1 MTLPD
6 EPTGEDGP
14 NERRRA
20 SDVRDMEGYFGD
32 ELSGAELYDALS
44 KAEGNPDL
52 AHIYDRLARVEQSHA
67 EYWRSQIED
76 SGGTARART
85 TPLRNRVLI
94 YLARRFGP
102 AMVRPAIRA
111 GEARDAGKY
120 DAVPQASRLAL
131 QEKGHARILSEVLR
145 SDAPDGLSG
154 RRIAKLEGRHRS
166 GGNALRAAVLGAN
179 DGLLS
184 NFSLIMGVAGGAGSG
199 SAVVLAGIAGLVAGA
214 FSMALGEW
222 LSVTNARELY
232 TSQIATERAE
242 LEANPDE
249 EREELALIY
258 QAKGI
263 PQDEAETMAAH
274 IVANADAALDRL
286 AREELGIDPDELGGS
301 AMTAAATSFGLFAF
315 GAAIPLVPLMAFKEN
330 TALVGSMI
338 AAGIGLLAFGAA
350 AALVTGQGLWR
361 GALRQLAIGGVAAG
375 ATFSIG
381 KLVGQTVGA

>member
-1 MTLPD
+1 
-6 EPTGEDGP
+6 
-14 NERRRA
+14 
-20 SDVRDMEGYFGD
+20 
-32 ELSGAELYDALS
+32 
-44 KAEGNPDL
+44 
-52 AHIYDRLARVEQSHA
+52 
-67 EYWRSQIED
+67 
-76 SGGTARART
+76 
-85 TPLRNRVLI
+85 
-94 YLARRFGP
+94 
-102 AMVRPAIRA
+102 
-111 GEARDAGKY
+111 
-120 DAVPQASRLAL
+120 
-131 QEKGHARILSEVLR
+131 
-145 SDAPDGLSG
+145 
-154 RRIAKLEGRHRS
+154 
-166 GGNALRAAVLGAN
+166 
-179 DGLLS
+179 
-184 NFSLIMGVAGGAGSG
+184 MGVAGGAGSG